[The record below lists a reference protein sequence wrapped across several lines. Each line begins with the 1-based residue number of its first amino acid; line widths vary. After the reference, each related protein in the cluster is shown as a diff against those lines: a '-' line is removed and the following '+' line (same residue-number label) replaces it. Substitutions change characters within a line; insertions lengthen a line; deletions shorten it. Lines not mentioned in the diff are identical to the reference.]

1 MQNRNIQLLK
11 VNIFQRIYLL
21 SYGNGKCFIMKE
33 ALTEEQCRLLQHE
46 AFLLSYLTDKYSFAN
61 CPKLIYTNN
70 KNTIIESCVTGVELD
85 SLTLDKNNS
94 FFIMQSILENII
106 SFQGV
111 NLEGIKNECPQL
123 VWRNYLFDR
132 LRVYEDKIQ
141 NITDFDVNIF
151 KPVIEFE
158 YRIFDETIKN
168 SPMVLLHNDLNASN
182 ILYNNEN
189 GLVSFIDFER
199 WIIGDP
205 IKEYSKLI
213 WLLRKNKY
221 MRRAFFNLKR
231 NFLLDNDES
240 LLLKAYFYFD
250 ILYHFSLFD
259 RIKNMGNWPQFFAEE
274 FLIVKNFNDN
284 GLWRTE

>member
-94 FFIMQSILENII
+94 FFIMQSILENIV

-111 NLEGIKNECPQL
+111 NIEGIKNECPQL

-132 LRVYEDKIQ
+132 LRAYEDKIQ
-141 NITDFDVNIF
+141 NITDFNVNIF

-168 SPMVLLHNDLNASN
+168 PPMVLLHNDLNASN

-221 MRRAFFNLKR
+221 MRRAFFDLKR

-240 LLLKAYFYFD
+240 MLLKAYFYFD

>member
-94 FFIMQSILENII
+94 FFIMQSILENIV

-111 NLEGIKNECPQL
+111 NIEGIKNECPQL

-132 LRVYEDKIQ
+132 LRAYEDKIQ
-141 NITDFDVNIF
+141 NITDFNVNIF

-168 SPMVLLHNDLNASN
+168 PPMVLLHNDLNASN

-221 MRRAFFNLKR
+221 MRRAFFDLKR

-240 LLLKAYFYFD
+240 MLLKAYFYFD

-259 RIKNMGNWPQFFAEE
+259 RIKNMRNWPQFFAEE

>member
-1 MQNRNIQLLK
+1 
-11 VNIFQRIYLL
+11 
-21 SYGNGKCFIMKE
+21 
-33 ALTEEQCRLLQHE
+33 
-46 AFLLSYLTDKYSFAN
+46 
-61 CPKLIYTNN
+61 
-70 KNTIIESCVTGVELD
+70 
-85 SLTLDKNNS
+85 
-94 FFIMQSILENII
+94 
-106 SFQGV
+106 
-111 NLEGIKNECPQL
+111 
-123 VWRNYLFDR
+123 
-132 LRVYEDKIQ
+132 
-141 NITDFDVNIF
+141 
-151 KPVIEFE
+151 
-158 YRIFDETIKN
+158 
-168 SPMVLLHNDLNASN
+168 MVLLHNDLNASN

-221 MRRAFFNLKR
+221 MRRAFFDLKR

-240 LLLKAYFYFD
+240 MLLKAYFYFD

-284 GLWRTE
+284 GLWRAE